1 MSACNFG
8 LKSAACMLHK
18 LKMMFGGLTGRPL
31 PCLCILAF
39 LILSLFITALDLR
52 GYFSSEPSIFSHSS
66 FIKQFT
72 PPENKISNAEICD
85 LPLKVYMYEWPRRFN
100 FGMLKKN
107 SSDPQLPWTSS
118 KIPPWPHRSGLKK
131 QHSVEYWMMVYLVG
145 QQIGNEQERAA
156 IRVTDPDQADVHFVP
171 FFASLSFNTHGQTMR
186 DPETEIDRQMQIE
199 VLDMLKRSKS
209 WQQSGGRDHVIVI
222 HHPNAFRFL
231 RDKVNSS
238 IFIVADFGRYP
249 RSVSSLG
256 KDVVAPYVHVVET
269 YRNDDSLDPF
279 ESRQTL
285 LFFRGRVRRK
295 DEGVVRLKLAKILG
309 NHKHVIIEDS
319 VASTEGFE
327 ATRKGMRSSRFC
339 LHPAGD
345 TPSSCRLFD
354 AIVSHC
360 VPVIVSDRI
369 ELPYEDE
376 IDYQEF
382 SLFLSVKQALKP
394 GYLIEQ
400 LENFPKERWLKMW
413 NKLKQVEHHFE
424 YQYPPKKDD
433 AVNMLWKQ
441 IHRKVPSVNL
451 AIHRTKRLKIP
462 DWWRKL

>member
-1 MSACNFG
+1 MSACIFG

-18 LKMMFGGLTGRPL
+18 LKIMFGGLTGKPL

-52 GYFSSEPSIFSHSS
+52 GYFSSEPSIFPHSS
-66 FIKQFT
+66 LIKQYT
-72 PPENKISNAEICD
+72 PPKNRISNAEKCD

-100 FGMLKKN
+100 LGMLKKN

-118 KIPPWPHRSGLKK
+118 KMPPWPHRSGLKK
-131 QHSVEYWMMVYLVG
+131 QHSVEYWMTVYLLG
-145 QQIGNEQERAA
+145 QYIGNERERAA
-156 IRVTDPDQADVHFVP
+156 IRVKDPDQADVHFVP
-171 FFASLSFNTHGQTMR
+171 FFASLSFNSHGQTMR
-186 DPETEIDRQMQIE
+186 DPETEIDKQMQIE
-199 VLDMLKRSKS
+199 VVDMLKRSKS
-209 WQQSGGRDHVIVI
+209 WQQSGGRNH
-222 HHPNAFRFL
+222 
-231 RDKVNSS
+231 
-238 IFIVADFGRYP
+238 
-249 RSVSSLG
+249 
-256 KDVVAPYVHVVET
+256 
-269 YRNDDSLDPF
+269 
-279 ESRQTL
+279 
-285 LFFRGRVRRK
+285 
-295 DEGVVRLKLAKILG
+295 EGVVRLKLAKILG
-309 NHKHVIIEDS
+309 NHKRVIIEDS

-327 ATRKGMRSSRFC
+327 ATKKGMRSSRFC

-382 SLFLSVKQALKP
+382 ALFFSVKEALKP

-441 IHRKVPSVNL
+441 IHRKLPSVNL